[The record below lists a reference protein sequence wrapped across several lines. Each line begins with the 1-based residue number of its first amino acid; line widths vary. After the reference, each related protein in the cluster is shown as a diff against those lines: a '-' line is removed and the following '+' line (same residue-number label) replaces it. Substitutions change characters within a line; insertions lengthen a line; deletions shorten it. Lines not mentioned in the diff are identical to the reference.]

1 MFKQI
6 GFLIGLALAALVLVG
21 CSKAPAN
28 VQTLTSEDCGNNW
41 KLIPVGQT
49 VPVAGTNLCFM
60 KITVPNFPMVG
71 ESTFRAVFAN
81 RVRVSV
87 NASYTYTIIE
97 PLAFIR
103 NARFVTRQGSTG
115 DDPKNGATV
124 WDTAEDV
131 VIDRLMRDVANS
143 KEFLLT
149 EDIVDFNQGAFEDR
163 LHDELNKELNKR
175 GVHLDTFTFVVTPD
189 DQTRN
194 MIDLAAAL
202 RVCSAI
208 QGLNSESCQRIV
220 VARAGAT
227 RVTVNTEKGGSTN

>member
-1 MFKQI
+1 MFQRI
-6 GFLIGLALAALVLVG
+6 GFLIAVTLSALVLVG

-28 VQTLTSEDCGNNW
+28 VQTLVSDDCGKEW
-41 KLIPVGQT
+41 RLIPVGQS
-49 VPVAGTNLCFM
+49 VPLGTGNLCFM
-60 KITVPNFPMVG
+60 KMTVPNFPMVG

-87 NASYTYTIIE
+87 NSSYTYTIIE

-143 KEFLLT
+143 KDFLLA

-163 LHDELNKELNKR
+163 LHEELNKELKKR
-175 GVHLDTFTFVVTPD
+175 GVQLDTFTFVVTPD

-202 RVCSAI
+202 RVCAAI
-208 QGLNSESCQRIV
+208 QSLNSESCQRIV

-227 RVTVNTEKGGSTN
+227 RVTFNTAKGDSTN